1 VTFGVGKSEKIER
14 VTVDWPS
21 GRSEEYKDL
30 ATGRAYEIVESKGV
44 TK

>member
-1 VTFGVGKSEKIER
+1 MER

-21 GRSEEYKDL
+21 GRSEEYKNL
-30 ATGRAYEIVESKGV
+30 ATGRAYEIIESKGV

>member
-1 VTFGVGKSEKIER
+1 VTFGVGRSERIER

-30 ATGRAYEIVESKGV
+30 ATGKTYEIIESKGV